1 MDTAFGVSKDATR
14 RHVYYG
20 DRVMPASHPPYA
32 YYAAGGPYYDGR
44 ADPASMY
51 GAVYAYA
58 PTPQRKENLPR
69 LGHWTY
75 EEEVYADTVRELFI
89 KGEIPDCREGVTL
102 RVLVAELLNCT
113 PMRISKKFNKTKAL
127 GKVEY
132 RPCVGEPDKAA
143 VRRLRDAERT
153 FHESLGDLYELKCT
167 IFKSADLVLL
177 ADYFKPVI
185 VGFAPVDEPH
195 ATPTSGAP
203 ASITYVAP
211 PTVEGPRSP
220 DVGDYTRRKRPWPGA
235 VPAQEPPRAAIY
247 PHYPIHEHRPPR
259 PPHPGVVSP
268 RPLHQFGGAASRGL
282 AQPNIPMMV
291 HGSDPYSMQY
301 RRAHDGYGSMPAG
314 ATEAYAPV
322 RSHYYRTQGM

>member
-1 MDTAFGVSKDATR
+1 MDAAFGASKDER

-20 DRVMPASHPPYA
+20 DRGPMVVPAHYPPYA
-32 YYAAGGPYYDGR
+32 YYGGPYYDGR
-44 ADPASMY
+44 AEY

-58 PTPQRKENLPR
+58 PAPQRKENLPR

-102 RVLVAELLNCT
+102 RVLMAELLNCT
-113 PMRISKKFNKTKAL
+113 PMRISKKFNRAKAL

-132 RPCVGEPDKAA
+132 RPCAGEIDKAA

-185 VGFAPVDEPH
+185 VGFAPIDEPH
-195 ATPTSGAP
+195 AAPTSGAP
-203 ASITYVAP
+203 AAITYVAP

-220 DVGDYTRRKRPWPGA
+220 DVGNYGGRKRAFPGA
-235 VPAQEPPRAAIY
+235 LPAQEASRPPSIY
-247 PHYPIHEHRPPR
+247 AHYPIHDHRQPPPPGHTSVVSPR
-259 PPHPGVVSP
+259 PPHP
-268 RPLHQFGGAASRGL
+268 FGAASRGP
-282 AQPNIPMMV
+282 APTNIPMMV
-291 HGSDPYSMQY
+291 YGSDPYAAQY
-301 RRAHDGYGSMPAG
+301 GRTHDGYGNMPAG
-314 ATEAYAPV
+314 GTEAYAPV
-322 RSHYYRTQGM
+322 RAHYYRTQGM